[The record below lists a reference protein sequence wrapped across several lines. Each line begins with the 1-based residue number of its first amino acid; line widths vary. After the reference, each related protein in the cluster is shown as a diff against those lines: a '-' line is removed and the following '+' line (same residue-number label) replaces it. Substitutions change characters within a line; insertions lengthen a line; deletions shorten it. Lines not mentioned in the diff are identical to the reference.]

1 MSAFETKDL
10 SNELGNLFMPA
21 LHSGHHPSPATFW
34 PESCCGDSI
43 LDQKGVADCLL
54 REFLV
59 RGAVAWALTVV
70 VIVLLFVPLP
80 LQHCGCHQWN
90 VAECAASLL
99 PVGAFNRIQLFL
111 AVAHRKKPSQKLQ
124 SSRSTAAFPQLL
136 VLLLPF
142 GHKKKISKANKTK

>member
-90 VAECAASLL
+90 VAECAAAECTQSVHSIEFNCFWQSRTAKSPARNCKVAEAQPHSHSYWSCSCLL
-99 PVGAFNRIQLFL
+99 A
-111 AVAHRKKPSQKLQ
+111 
-124 SSRSTAAFPQLL
+124 T
-136 VLLLPF
+136 
-142 GHKKKISKANKTK
+142 KKISKANKTK